1 MWFIVLDLMLKRV
14 SVDIYIYDEI
24 QNHFNIV
31 KMLNKRQIYWSFFP
45 FFSMILVSLTDCTD
59 LKTLQPLSRYV
70 TRIKSQWQ

>member
-31 KMLNKRQIYWSFFP
+31 KMLNKRQI
-45 FFSMILVSLTDCTD
+45 
-59 LKTLQPLSRYV
+59 
-70 TRIKSQWQ
+70 